1 MDNTKAY
8 DKVRYSILF
17 SQLLKSSL
25 PPIFCRF
32 LLTIYINQKANV
44 RWKKQFTE
52 FFSIKNGVR
61 QGAVLSGF
69 LYCFYTSKLIESLE
83 NEGMG
88 CWINGEFCGIWCY
101 SDDGYL
107 IAPTLEA
114 LQSMIKTCEK
124 FAKIHHLQYSTDPD
138 PKKCK
143 TKCIAFLSKQREL
156 PKMELCGDSLP

>member
-1 MDNTKAY
+1 MHDLQFAYQEETSITMCTWGALETIGYFVKNDSEVFTCLMDNTKAY

-52 FFSIKNGVR
+52 FFTIKNGVR

-69 LYCFYTSKLIESLE
+69 
-83 NEGMG
+83 
-88 CWINGEFCGIWCY
+88 
-101 SDDGYL
+101 
-107 IAPTLEA
+107 
-114 LQSMIKTCEK
+114 
-124 FAKIHHLQYSTDPD
+124 KID
-138 PKKCK
+138 
-143 TKCIAFLSKQREL
+143 
-156 PKMELCGDSLP
+156 